1 MAYNEMDKETRE
13 KIDALLNEKGIST
26 KKELNLDDLENVSG
40 GRLFP
45 HYTHEEVDKMCDA
58 LKIIL
63 DKYGA
68 NVAQDQAYEWGF
80 TSSKSWDIPGKNVFC
95 SKNPQGELEHL
106 RHYIHDK
113 VDGKRGNGL
122 LDGWV
127 PENF

>member
-40 GRLFP
+40 GRVFP

-63 DKYGA
+63 NEYGP

-80 TSSKSWDIPGKNVFC
+80 VSGKSWVIPGKNVFC
-95 SKNPQGELEHL
+95 SENPQGELEHL
-106 RHYIHDK
+106 HHYIYEK
-113 VDGKRGNGL
+113 LDGKRG
-122 LDGWV
+122 DRWV